1 MKLKVGDKVNFEFL
15 GIPEVGI
22 IEQIRPLSLQCQTKK
37 IDTLSMMVN
46 TSYPIATRTNIQ
58 GKL

>member
-1 MKLKVGDKVNFEFL
+1 MKLKIGDKVNFEFL

-22 IEQIRPLSLQCQTKK
+22 IERIRPLSYGTDQSNRYFINDGKH
-37 IDTLSMMVN
+37 I
-46 TSYPIATRTNIQ
+46 YPIKKENIQ

>member
-22 IEQIRPLSLQCQTKK
+22 IEQIRPLSYGVDQENRYFINDGKH
-37 IDTLSMMVN
+37 I
-46 TSYPIATRTNIQ
+46 YPIIKTNIQ

>member
-22 IEQIRPLSLQCQTKK
+22 IERIRPLNHSSDPEDRYFINDGKFL
-37 IDTLSMMVN
+37 
-46 TSYPIATRTNIQ
+46 YPIKKENIQ